1 MQDEE
6 ASNESALTK
15 GGGQGSGDGDG
26 VEPSSVASELDHYV
40 VLGVGRDASEKAI
53 VQAYRMASL
62 KYHPDRSGGST
73 AAFQR
78 VHLAYETLAD
88 EQRRR
93 AYDSG
98 ESQHGGAAGDHGTSA
113 EGAHAQQERWR
124 RFYHPFGDPFVHRRK
139 LAAERQ
145 KREAEAAAR
154 ARRKA
159 SRAKEKE

>member
-1 MQDEE
+1 MPRSVGSLATTRPANG
-6 ASNESALTK
+6 ASAA
-15 GGGQGSGDGDG
+15 
-26 VEPSSVASELDHYV
+26 PASSRRSKQRGARVAKKV
-40 VLGVGRDASEKAI
+40 AI
-53 VQAYRMASL
+53 
-62 KYHPDRSGGST
+62 ST
-73 AAFQR
+73 AQPSM
-78 VHLAYETLAD
+78 LLLE
-88 EQRRR
+88 
-93 AYDSG
+93 
-98 ESQHGGAAGDHGTSA
+98 AAGDHGTSA

>member
-6 ASNESALTK
+6 ASKESALTK
-15 GGGQGSGDGDG
+15 G
-26 VEPSSVASELDHYV
+26 
-40 VLGVGRDASEKAI
+40 
-53 VQAYRMASL
+53 
-62 KYHPDRSGGST
+62 
-73 AAFQR
+73 
-78 VHLAYETLAD
+78 AYETLAD

-145 KREAEAAAR
+145 KREAEAAVR